1 MKDNKGFTLV
11 ELLVT
16 IALIGTISVI
26 VGVSV
31 NNLLTNQR
39 HRQYDDFVNEMERAG
54 CVYAEDEARMLEV
67 VDNKITNANLI
78 KYGLIKK
85 TMDNP
90 ITKLK
95 AMDDDESYV
104 EVTIVNN
111 ERICKFVDMKCNDG
125 YCKNGE

>member
-16 IALIGTISVI
+16 IALIGAISVI

-31 NNLLTNQR
+31 DNLLTNQR
-39 HRQYDDFVNEMERAG
+39 HRQYDDFVNEMERAA

-90 ITKLK
+90 ITKVK

-104 EVTIVNN
+104 QVTIDNN
-111 ERICKFVDMKCNDG
+111 ERICKYVDMKCDDN
-125 YCKNGE
+125 YCKNEE